1 MFNKKTN
8 STAKEQNVPAYP
20 TLADVDVANRAVLMR
35 VDFNIPPTAEGGLA
49 DDLRL
54 KTHLPSIQTLLKR
67 KARLVLITHRGRPQG
82 QIVPSLSTRP
92 LAEHLSTLLGQPVGF
107 VPDCIGRVAEQ
118 AITKLGAGEVLL
130 LENTRFHL
138 GEQMND
144 PAFVKALAKLGDVF
158 VNDAIAVAHRPHAS
172 VSGLAAHMKESV
184 LGPLMVKE
192 LEWLARI
199 QTNPT
204 RPLVC
209 LLGGAQVPIK
219 LELIRHLMTRVDTL
233 ILAGVVA
240 HTFLASRDM
249 GLGHSLLDP
258 ACVEQAREI
267 FTEAGVV
274 GCRLLLP
281 LDFTVTRRQGISVP
295 ITRPATGLLA
305 DDIAMDIGPQTLA
318 TWSKVIQQAG
328 TVVWLGS
335 LGAVEQ
341 APFQDGTL
349 GLANAVVHSKAFSVL
364 AGDGLSKALR
374 DGGLRPMLP
383 HIASGPAVVMHAL
396 MDKPLP
402 PLQVLKM
409 S

>member
-1 MFNKKTN
+1 M
-8 STAKEQNVPAYP
+8 PAYP
-20 TLADVDVANRAVLMR
+20 TLADIDVAGRAVLMR
-35 VDFNIPPTAEGGLA
+35 VDFNIPPTPRGGLT

-54 KTHLPSIQTLLKR
+54 EAHLPSIQTLLKR
-67 KARLVLITHRGRPQG
+67 KARLVLLTHRGRPQG
-82 QIVPSLSTRP
+82 QVVPNLSTRT
-92 LAEHLSTLLGQPVGF
+92 LAERLSVLLGQHVGF
-107 VPDCIGRVAEQ
+107 VPDCIGRVAEM
-118 AITKLGAGEVLL
+118 AVAKLGEGEVIL

-138 GEQMND
+138 GDHMNSPD
-144 PAFVKALAKLGDVF
+144 FVKALAKLGDVF

-184 LGPLMVKE
+184 LGPLMLKE

-199 QTNPT
+199 QQNPA

-209 LLGGAQVPIK
+209 VLGGAQVPAK
-219 LELIRHLMTRVDTL
+219 LDLIRHLMTRVDTL
-233 ILAGVVA
+233 ILGGVVA

-258 ACVEQAREI
+258 SCVEQAREI

-281 LDFTVTRRQGISVP
+281 LDFTVTHRRGHGPTIL
-295 ITRPATGLLA
+295 RPATNLQA
-305 DDIAMDIGPQTLA
+305 EDMAMDIGPQTLT
-318 TWSKVIQQAG
+318 TWSKVVQTAG
-328 TVVWLGS
+328 SVVWLGS

-349 GLANAVVHSKAFSVL
+349 GLANALVHSKAFSLL
-364 AGDGLSKALR
+364 AGDGLAKTLR

-383 HIASGPAVVMHAL
+383 HIASGGAVVMHTL

-402 PLQVLKM
+402 PLQVLKRL
-409 S
+409 